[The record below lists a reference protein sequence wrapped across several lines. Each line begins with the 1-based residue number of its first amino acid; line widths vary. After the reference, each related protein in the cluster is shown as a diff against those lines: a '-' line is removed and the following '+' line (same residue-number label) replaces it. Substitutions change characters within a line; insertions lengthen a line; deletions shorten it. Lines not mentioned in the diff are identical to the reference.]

1 MSNRTVLFLVL
12 AIVLLVGTPAIL
24 VAKTAACPAA
34 VKDAALKAYPS
45 AKVTAC
51 KEEKEKGK
59 VQYEVKLETKEAKK
73 LELDISPEGAVLLT
87 EETAALDLV
96 PQAVTAAFAAKY
108 PKMKATRAAKQTRP
122 DGTITYELA
131 WRDAQGKR
139 HEATFKDDGTFVE
152 EE

>member
-1 MSNRTVLFLVL
+1 MSSRTVFML
-12 AIVLLVGTPAIL
+12 AVALLLVVPGFAL
-24 VAKTAACPAA
+24 AATAACPAA

-73 LELDISPEGAVLLT
+73 LELDISPEGTLLLT
-87 EETAALDLV
+87 EEPAALASL
-96 PQAVTAAFAAKY
+96 PTAVTAAFAAKY
-108 PKMKATRAAKQTRP
+108 PKMKAASADKQTKP
-122 DGTITYELA
+122 DGTVTYEMA
-131 WRDAQGKR
+131 WKDAKGKR

>member
-1 MSNRTVLFLVL
+1 MSIRTVLFVLL
-12 AIVLLVGTPAIL
+12 AIALLLTAPGIL
-24 VAKTAACPAA
+24 VEVTEACPAA
-34 VKDAALKAYPS
+34 VKNAALKAYPA
-45 AKVTAC
+45 AKVTSC

-59 VQYEVKLETKEAKK
+59 VQYEVKLETKDAKQ

-87 EETAALDLV
+87 EEPAALDSV
-96 PQAVTAAFAAKY
+96 PKAVTAAFAARY

-131 WRDAQGKR
+131 WRDAKGKR
-139 HEATFKDDGTFVE
+139 HEATFKDDGAFVE